1 MLTQDWTNLLLE
13 FIQTAAI
20 IIGGLYALYEY
31 RRFRRY
37 SPKIQFEVD
46 FNLYPINDKS
56 GNYLLNI
63 ELIVKNL
70 GLVRKYFPKIMVG
83 VKTLRAEDVE
93 TAQNAHKRL
102 RFGRELVQ
110 WHNIVYKPEDPWW
123 VDSGVTQVFPYP
135 VVINELGDFIQV
147 NAKIYYYK
155 YKKEEE
161 YHQASLVK
169 PITTEVISLREFQ
182 QLKRLLH
189 RNFD

>member
-46 FNLYPINDKS
+46 FDLYPIDDKS

-70 GLVRKYFPKIMVG
+70 GLVRKYFPKIMVS
-83 VKTLRAEDVE
+83 VKTLSAEDVE
-93 TAQNAHKRL
+93 AAQNTHKRL

-110 WHNIVYKPEDPWW
+110 WHNMVYKPEDPWW

-135 VVINELGDFIQV
+135 VVINEPGDFIQV

-169 PITTEVISLREFQ
+169 LITT
-182 QLKRLLH
+182 
-189 RNFD
+189 